1 MEAIEIKMQMQFE
14 AKMIARYRERIAQ
27 LRNGIGAHA
36 ASYELVQGGVHGD
49 RVADAAC
56 NIVRLEAQMQ
66 RHICNISEHMALLD
80 VPLQCDIIRLR
91 YIEGLDWEAI
101 STQLRYSKAHVY
113 RPHRQAMI
121 AIAAKLAT
129 SPKPLA

>member
-1 MEAIEIKMQMQFE
+1 METTGIKTQMQFD

-27 LRNGIGAHA
+27 LQHGIGAHA
-36 ASYELVQGGVHGD
+36 ATHELVQGGRYGD

-56 NIVRLEAQMQ
+56 NILQLEAHMQ
-66 RHICNISEHMALLD
+66 RHINNIGSHMALLD
-80 VPLQCDIIRLR
+80 VPLQREIIRLR
-91 YIEGLDWEAI
+91 YIEGMDWEAI
-101 STQLRYSKAHVY
+101 SAKLQYSKAHLY

-121 AIAAKLAT
+121 AIDAKLAT